1 MRIKLITVLA
11 MGLVIG
17 ASSVALAGPFSV
29 PVTTDKYNGNVV
41 NGIPTPNAT
50 GLGYDL
56 FNAANRLTGSSLTK
70 NEQLDSRFIAND
82 ASWSITSATAFLIGK
97 TAKNN
102 NSIGVAAYNG
112 SGAMTGMNNLFN
124 GVTGFGWSGAGTI
137 ASPYSVSSFT
147 PNPGD
152 TVRPYSIS
160 IDWRDNTETTFYR
173 DPVTV
178 LLPDGIDHT
187 VTYSLNGLAGKKV
200 WGTDFAGI
208 LTEYTLSA
216 NTYLVGF
223 EDRIFANYGA
233 PFYGTAGDDD
243 YNDVLI
249 LVDMQPLS
257 SPLSLSSPLNNQVM
271 GPAAVPEPATLTLA
285 VAGFAGI
292 LLYGRRK
299 RG

>member
-1 MRIKLITVLA
+1 
-11 MGLVIG
+11 
-17 ASSVALAGPFSV
+17 
-29 PVTTDKYNGNVV
+29 
-41 NGIPTPNAT
+41 
-50 GLGYDL
+50 
-56 FNAANRLTGSSLTK
+56 
-70 NEQLDSRFIAND
+70 
-82 ASWSITSATAFLIGK
+82 
-97 TAKNN
+97 
-102 NSIGVAAYNG
+102 
-112 SGAMTGMNNLFN
+112 MNNLFN

-200 WGTDFAGI
+200 WGSDFAGI